1 MEDISQI
8 LAFEVKK
15 EMADRYFGF
24 RKRIED
30 DTLAYTKRLDQSVLE
45 MENDIGSTLLRIYI
59 LLNSKQLIRSF
70 ADLTHLPHNLFY
82 DKHIV
87 ESPADYKRIF
97 ANQQY
102 YGLTRKRGFRNMFF
116 DTYTQLSDHIN
127 SYRRT
132 LHELT
137 EEQETIREEINYFYR
152 NNDID
157 SIMQLIRR
165 FDSPD
170 PNVLSTMQPAGNGRP
185 EQGLSCQ
192 MRMYPP
198 RPANEILPAIPALPA
213 IHMIRRE
220 LKKLADSA
228 FEINKNLDLKELTR
242 TS

>member
-1 MEDISQI
+1 
-8 LAFEVKK
+8 
-15 EMADRYFGF
+15 MADRYFGF

-30 DTLAYTKRLDQSVLE
+30 DTVAYTKRLDQSVLE
-45 MENDIGSTLLRIYI
+45 LENDIGTTLLRIYI
-59 LLNSKQLIRSF
+59 LLRSKQLIRAF
-70 ADLTHLPHNLFY
+70 TDLTHLPHDLFY
-82 DKHIV
+82 DKNSV
-87 ESPADYKRIF
+87 ESPTSYKHIF

-102 YGLTRKRGFRNMFF
+102 YGLTRKRRFRNMFF
-116 DTYTQLSDHIN
+116 DTYTQLSDHID
-127 SYRRT
+127 SYRTT

-137 EEQETIREEINYFYR
+137 EEQETIREEINIFYR

-170 PNVLSTMQPAGNGRP
+170 ASVISTMQPAGNGGP
-185 EQGLSCQ
+185 DQGLSCQ

-198 RPANEILPAIPALPA
+198 RPANEILPSIPALPPLRT
-213 IHMIRRE
+213 IRRE

-228 FEINKNLDLKELTR
+228 FEINKDLDLKNLTS